1 MNDHD
6 RSQFDFIMSLSD
18 EEFTE
23 WALSIPDDDVE
34 YAIEL
39 IQQARLELS
48 MVEHELLDNLEQSDL
63 AEARAVLQKFR
74 L

>member
-1 MNDHD
+1 MNDYD
-6 RSQFDFIMSLSD
+6 RSQFDFIMGLSD
-18 EEFTE
+18 EEFDK
-23 WALSIPDDDVE
+23 WVLSIPDDDIQ

-39 IQQARLELS
+39 IQQSRLELT
-48 MVEHELLDNLEQSDL
+48 MIEHDLLDNLEQSEL

>member
-1 MNDHD
+1 MNKHD

-23 WALSIPDDDVE
+23 WALSIPDGDDA

-48 MVEHELLDNLEQSDL
+48 IAEHELLDNLEQSDL

>member
-1 MNDHD
+1 MNKHD